1 MIERHHIIKRSQLTL
16 EHPLNIIHLTSEEHR
31 GENGVHG
38 KNGYELDLKYKQALE
53 SNLRDILGKSH
64 YTIEEL
70 IKKLLLN
77 EEQAH
82 KVFKKVPRE
91 PEGISKQEAIKAL
104 LGGRYY
110 IDC

>member
-1 MIERHHIIKRSQLTL
+1 MIEGHHIIYKKQATIVDY
-16 EHPLNIIHLTSEEHR
+16 PLNIIHLDSEEHR
-31 GENGVHG
+31 GDLGPH
-38 KNGYELDLKYKQALE
+38 KNRETDLKYKRQLE
-53 SNLRDILGKSH
+53 LNLRDVLGKSH

-70 IKKLLLN
+70 IKKLMLN
-77 EEQAH
+77 KKQAY
-82 KVFKKVPRE
+82 KGFKKTPRE

>member
-1 MIERHHIIKRSQLTL
+1 MIERHHIIKKSQLTL
-16 EHPLNIIHLTSEEHR
+16 EHPLNIMHLTSEEHR

-38 KNGYELDLKYKQALE
+38 KNGAALDLKYKQALE

-77 EEQAH
+77 EKQAH
-82 KVFKKVPRE
+82 KVFKKVTRE
-91 PEGISKQEAIKAL
+91 PEGISREEVIFKL
-104 LGGRYY
+104 LGNRYY
-110 IDC
+110 L